1 MIKTEMVRRI
11 AGETDLTQ
19 VKAAE
24 AVETIFNEIKR
35 ALQHGESVI
44 LRGFG
49 AFHVRDKHARIGRNP
64 RTGQEADIPPR
75 RVVRFKSGNRLKA
88 AANVSA
94 SNPHALEARI
104 DDLTTATS

>member
-75 RVVRFKSGNRLKA
+75 RVVRFKSGNRASPQSGTSCRRSRTLK
-88 AANVSA
+88 S
-94 SNPHALEARI
+94 
-104 DDLTTATS
+104 